1 MAEYFD
7 SSSAIV
13 KAKINALRAQLVR
26 EMAKV
31 SKIKSG
37 QATDEKYV
45 SKWIF
50 CEQLKLLRPLIVTTK
65 SQESI
70 STQNNDFND
79 SVSLPERTCSEKK
92 ASKNYHCREKIRE
105 SMEAGSSVKQPT
117 NFALLIEK
125 KLGRLS
131 QTTESWIF

>member
-79 SVSLPERTCSEKK
+79 SVSLPENEPVLKRKPLKTIIAERKLENPWK
-92 ASKNYHCREKIRE
+92 P
-105 SMEAGSSVKQPT
+105 V
-117 NFALLIEK
+117 LLSNNP
-125 KLGRLS
+125 LTLLS
-131 QTTESWIF
+131 